1 MLDYHY
7 LKYLHNESKKR
18 LYLYVTKEDYIEWY
32 PGFILVSYPINSYH
46 CGNQITDT
54 RCEIMRDAPNALK
67 YINVYPPY
75 NARLECTSILHYTE
89 IQPGVS
95 DGNTEYRH
103 GLCG

>member
-1 MLDYHY
+1 
-7 LKYLHNESKKR
+7 
-18 LYLYVTKEDYIEWY
+18 
-32 PGFILVSYPINSYH
+32 
-46 CGNQITDT
+46 
-54 RCEIMRDAPNALK
+54 MRDAPNALK

-103 GLCG
+103 GLCGQCLNFGLFRLDPQAQQVTYVKGVMKVHLLLFTHDLKTVW

>member
-1 MLDYHY
+1 
-7 LKYLHNESKKR
+7 
-18 LYLYVTKEDYIEWY
+18 
-32 PGFILVSYPINSYH
+32 
-46 CGNQITDT
+46 
-54 RCEIMRDAPNALK
+54 MRDASNALK

-75 NARLECTSILHYTE
+75 NGRLECTSILHYTE